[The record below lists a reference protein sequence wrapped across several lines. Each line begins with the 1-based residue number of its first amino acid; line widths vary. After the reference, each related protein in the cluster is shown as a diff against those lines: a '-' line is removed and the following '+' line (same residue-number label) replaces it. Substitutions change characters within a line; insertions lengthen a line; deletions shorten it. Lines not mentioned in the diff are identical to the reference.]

1 MTVASKQT
9 PSRADAPRLSV
20 IMPVHNALPHLD
32 AAVQSILNQTH
43 RDFEFVIY
51 DDASTDGSTER
62 LREWAALD
70 SRIRLFEGRRNLGA
84 VGSSTFVVEHSV
96 APLIARMDAD
106 DVSLPNRFE
115 EQMALFDRMPDA
127 GLVGTLF
134 EMIDERGR
142 LIRGP
147 DYWRLAPSSP
157 FAPFAAHGSIMFRR
171 SVFDRVGGYRAECE
185 FWEDQDLV
193 VRMACAAEAWVLPRA
208 LYKFRQWT
216 RKTPASSDLA
226 RVEKSVDT
234 MYRSI
239 TRLEQN
245 EWYDDLL
252 AETWSTDSKRVDPRV
267 FMAAGSRVLWAGG
280 RPRVLGRLL
289 RRGRLRVD
297 LRSVTALIWATW
309 AVASPSTLR
318 TFLKMLL
325 RSRNRRALRT
335 CRFSDPVRWSPMKA
349 RPRTSA

>member
-1 MTVASKQT
+1 
-9 PSRADAPRLSV
+9 
-20 IMPVHNALPHLD
+20 MPVHNALPHLE
-32 AAVQSILNQTH
+32 AAVRSILDQTFS
-43 RDFEFVIY
+43 DFEFVIY

-62 LREWAALD
+62 LREWAVLD

-106 DVSLPNRFE
+106 DVSLPDRFV
-115 EQMALFDRMPDA
+115 EQLAVFDCFPDA

-147 DYWRLAPSSP
+147 DYWRLAPPSP
-157 FAPFAAHGSIMFRR
+157 FAPFAAHGSIMFKR
-171 SVFDRVGGYRAECE
+171 SVFDGVGGYRAECE

-193 VRMACAAEAWVLPRA
+193 ARMACAAEAWVLPRA

-216 RKTPASSDLA
+216 RKTPASSDVA
-226 RVEKSVDT
+226 RVERAIDT

-239 TRLEQN
+239 ARLEQN

-252 AETWSTDSKRVDPRV
+252 AEVRSSDPKRVDPRV

-280 RPRVLGRLL
+280 RPPLLRRLL
-289 RRGRLRVD
+289 RRGRLRPD
-297 LRSVTALIWATW
+297 LRSVTALVWVTW
-309 AVASPSTLR
+309 AAASPSTLR
-318 TFLKMLL
+318 AFLKTLL
-325 RSRNRRALRT
+325 RWRNRRALRM
-335 CRFSDPVRWSPMKA
+335 CRFSDPVRWSPMKVPA
-349 RPRTSA
+349 VTAPANEHLVSFADTQ